1 MWLTKGSCPWIN
13 LYLSM
18 QVLSPQSIF
27 KTNLRF
33 TLSPMA
39 SVQPVKLSS
48 FLGKPSMRK
57 SFFSDS
63 FMALSR
69 SEQVIF
75 TGTIVPLTIW
85 CSITSPCSD
94 PWVCRSAR
102 NKSPMKKK
110 KRKIVFVNSG
120 LLFPCPFWI
129 RFCQLNFYQ
138 KFPNFFWMWKLTS
151 IGLIWHPAKLIE
163 SYKKCT

>member
-1 MWLTKGSCPWIN
+1 MIN
-13 LYLSM
+13 FYLLM

-94 PWVCRSAR
+94 PGVCRSAR
-102 NKSPMKKK
+102 NKSPMKKEK
-110 KRKIVFVNSG
+110 KVFLNSG

-138 KFPNFFWMWKLTS
+138 KFPNFFCVENCHQS
-151 IGLIWHPAKLIE
+151 D
-163 SYKKCT
+163 